1 MLRKKLIAAS
11 ASAALSIAAVV
22 VSHFEGLEKAAY
34 KDPIG
39 IPTICYGHTAT
50 AKLGQVKTEKECEG
64 LLKEDLQV
72 ALDAVDKYVK
82 VEMPVERRA
91 AFTSFVYN
99 VGAGNFSKSTL
110 LRKLNAGD
118 SRGACAE
125 LDKWV
130 YAGGR
135 VLPGL
140 VKRRAEERALC
151 EVGL

>member
-1 MLRKKLIAAS
+1 MLRKKLIAVG

-50 AKLGQVKTEKECEG
+50 AKLGQVKTEAECDG

-91 AFTSFVYN
+91 ALVSFVYN
-99 VGAGNFSKSTL
+99 VGGGKFAGSTL
-110 LRKLNAGD
+110 LKKLNAGD
-118 SRGACAE
+118 SAGACAE
-125 LDKWV
+125 LSRWV

-135 VLPGL
+135 ELPGL
-140 VKRRAEERALC
+140 VRRRAEERKLC

>member
-1 MLRKKLIAAS
+1 MLRKKLIAAG
-11 ASAALSIAAVV
+11 AGAALSIAAVV

-50 AKLGQVKTEKECEG
+50 AELGQVKTEAECDG

-82 VEMPVERRA
+82 VEMPAQRRA
-91 AFTSFVYN
+91 AFVSFVYN
-99 VGAGNFSKSTL
+99 VGAGNFARSTM

>member
-1 MLRKKLIAAS
+1 MLRKKIVGLCAA
-11 ASAALSIAAVV
+11 ATLSIAAGV
-22 VSHFEGLEKAAY
+22 VSHFEGLETSAY

-50 AKLGQVKTEKECEG
+50 AKLGQVKTEAECDG

-72 ALDAVDKYVK
+72 ALGAVDKYVK
-82 VEMPVERRA
+82 VDMPVERRA

-99 VGAGNFSKSTL
+99 VGAGNFSKSTM

-118 SRGACAE
+118 SAGACAE
-125 LDKWV
+125 LDRWIF
-130 YAGGR
+130 AGGR

>member
-1 MLRKKLIAAS
+1 MLRKRLIAAG

-50 AKLGQVKTEKECEG
+50 AKLGQVKTEKECDG

-72 ALDAVDKYVK
+72 ALDAVDKYVT
-82 VEMPVERRA
+82 VEMPAQRRA
-91 AFTSFVYN
+91 AFVSFVYN
-99 VGAGNFSKSTL
+99 VGAGNFAGSTL
-110 LRKLNAGD
+110 LKKLNAGD
-118 SRGACAE
+118 SAGACAE
-125 LDKWV
+125 LDKWI

-135 VLPGL
+135 VLSGL